1 MDHDH
6 EEENGDKD
14 DKHEKC
20 DLKIEGQANLLIEVR
35 FALKGRNTGDIK
47 PSWRVTLLH
56 EKVV

>member
-6 EEENGDKD
+6 EENGDKD
-14 DKHEKC
+14 DKHEIC

-47 PSWRVTLLH
+47 PSWQVTQLH
-56 EKVV
+56 DSWW